1 MNDNVI
7 EFVEQDEIANV
18 ARIKVIGVG
27 GGGSN
32 AVRRMIEA
40 ELAGVEFYVVNTDV
54 QALRACHNATR
65 VQIGENTTG
74 GLGAG
79 ANPEAG
85 RKAAEESKEN
95 LRSIVEDAD
104 MVFVTAGMGGGTGTG
119 AAPIIASLAKETEA
133 LTIGVVTRPF
143 VFEGRQRATQAEAG
157 VNQMREN
164 TDSVIVIPNQRL
176 IEEADRNM
184 PIKMGFRMGDQIL
197 LHAVQSISDLIMV
210 PGEINLD
217 FADVKTIMSNAG
229 GALMGIGAGTGDNRA
244 QGAAKRAILSPLLEE
259 NSIEGATG
267 IIVNITGP
275 SDMAMHELEDAM
287 EVIREASDTE
297 QVIFGLAYDDSLED
311 ELRVTVIATGFDP
324 QTRSRRQTAGQGDI
338 VNLEEFL
345 GRNFPRIDRG
355 NARTLPNSTQ
365 AGQNQRGQDS
375 FGPDSRGG
383 SNRSS
388 GDVVKPE
395 ITTDDEDL
403 LDIPAFLRVRNLKD
417 KK

>member
-7 EFVEQDEIANV
+7 EFVEQDEFSNV

-54 QALRACHNATR
+54 QALRACHNASR
-65 VQIGENTTG
+65 VQIGANTTA

-79 ANPEAG
+79 ANPDAG
-85 RKAAEESKEN
+85 RRAAEESKEN

-119 AAPIIASLAKETEA
+119 AAPIIAGLAKDTEA

-143 VFEGRQRATQAEAG
+143 TFEGRQRAIQAETG
-157 VNQMREN
+157 VNEMREN

-176 IEEADRNM
+176 IEEADRNL
-184 PIKMGFRMGDQIL
+184 PIKMGFRLGDEIL

-210 PGEINLD
+210 AGEINLD

-229 GALMGIGAGTGDNRA
+229 GALMGIGTGTGDNRA
-244 QGAAKRAILSPLLEE
+244 EGAAKRAILSPLLEE

-297 QVIFGLAYDDSLED
+297 QVIFGLAYDDNLED
-311 ELRVTVIATGFDP
+311 ELRVTVIATGFNA
-324 QTRSRRQTAGQGDI
+324 QTRSSRQKTGQSDI

-395 ITTDDEDL
+395 ITTDDEEL

>member
-7 EFVEQDEIANV
+7 EFVEQDEFSNV

-54 QALRACHNATR
+54 QALRACHNASQ

-85 RKAAEESKEN
+85 RKAAEESKEI

-143 VFEGRQRATQAEAG
+143 TFEGRQRAIQAEAG
-157 VNQMREN
+157 VNEMREN

-176 IEEADRNM
+176 MEEADRNL
-184 PIKMGFRMGDQIL
+184 PIKMGFRMGDEVL
-197 LHAVQSISDLIMV
+197 LHAVQSISDLILV

-229 GALMGIGAGTGDNRA
+229 GALMGIGVGTGDNRA

-297 QVIFGLAYDDSLED
+297 QVIFGLAYDDNLDD

-324 QTRSRRQTAGQGDI
+324 QTRSSRQQTGQSDI

-345 GRNFPRIDRG
+345 GRNFPRVERG
-355 NARTLPNSTQ
+355 T
-365 AGQNQRGQDS
+365 RGQGNSRQTGYNQKSPDS
-375 FGPDSRGG
+375 FGQEAELPSDQPQG
-383 SNRSS
+383 N
-388 GDVVKPE
+388 VVKP
-395 ITTDDEDL
+395 DEEL
-403 LDIPAFLRVRNLKD
+403 LDIPAFLRVRNQKER
-417 KK
+417 K

>member
-7 EFVEQDEIANV
+7 EFVEQDEFANV

-143 VFEGRQRATQAEAG
+143 AFEGRQRATQAEAG
-157 VNQMREN
+157 VNEMREN

-383 SNRSS
+383 SNRPS

>member
-7 EFVEQDEIANV
+7 EFVEQEEFSNV
-18 ARIKVIGVG
+18 ARIKVVGVG

-32 AVRRMIEA
+32 AVRRMIQA

-54 QALRACHNATR
+54 QALKSCHNATR

-85 RKAAEESKEN
+85 RKAAEESKEK

-119 AAPIIASLAKETEA
+119 AAPTIAGLAKETEA

-143 VFEGRQRATQAEAG
+143 TFEGRQRAIQAEAG
-157 VNQMREN
+157 VSEMREN

-176 IEEADRNM
+176 MEEADRNM
-184 PIKMGFRMGDQIL
+184 PIKMGFRMGDEIL
-197 LHAVQSISDLIMV
+197 LHAVQSISDLILV

-229 GALMGIGAGTGDNRA
+229 GALMGIGMGTGDNRA

-297 QVIFGLAYDDSLED
+297 QVIFGLAYDDNLED
-311 ELRVTVIATGFDP
+311 ELRVTVIATGFNP
-324 QTRSRRQTAGQGDI
+324 QTRSSRQQAGQGDI

-345 GRNFPRIDRG
+345 GRNFPRADRG
-355 NARTLPNSTQ
+355 TRGQENSAQ
-365 AGQNQRGQDS
+365 AGYSRTGQGSLRQESEPPADQPS
-375 FGPDSRGG
+375 GNVVRPD
-383 SNRSS
+383 
-388 GDVVKPE
+388 E
-395 ITTDDEDL
+395 EL
-403 LDIPAFLRVRNLKD
+403 LDIPAFLRVRNQKER
-417 KK
+417 K